1 MRIDE
6 NWDFE
11 TAMYEIS
18 SAYRPGG
25 ISTGQVRNNLIESWG
40 QLVGR
45 QRALAE
51 FDSTIEKFGSLSAFG
66 REYSVTV
73 STLRRFRAFF
83 ENLPNDQIAEN
94 EIKVFIS
101 YAHNDKK
108 YALEIYDLL
117 KSNGCSPWIDI
128 HNLKTGQDWELEIG
142 KAIRSS
148 DFFVACLSSNSVSKQ
163 GYVQKELKSA
173 LSVLELMPEGAVF
186 LLPVKLDE
194 CETPRSV
201 SSKHWLDW
209 NSVNAKQKILEAI
222 GIKDTPKTA
231 NKNSEIIYVH
241 TGYNFGDFTDK
252 GITIIGKE

>member
-1 MRIDE
+1 MQIDE

-45 QRALAE
+45 QRALSE

-83 ENLPNDQIAEN
+83 ENLPNDQISEN
-94 EIKVFIS
+94 EINVFIS
-101 YAHNDKK
+101 YAHEDKK

-128 HNLKTGQDWELEIG
+128 HNLKAGQDWELEID

-222 GIKDTPKTA
+222 GIKDIPKTT
-231 NKNSEIIYVH
+231 NKNNEVVYVTYH
-241 TGYNFGDFTDK
+241 NNIGDFGEK
-252 GITIIGKE
+252 GIIIGKE